1 MSRLLEWVLVGWSLL
16 AVCWWGLAIW
26 LVSRER
32 HPARRRSRDVA
43 DITPRN
49 KPTVSIFK
57 PMAALRGEAPPRELI
72 VAMESFVSQLDGDG
86 EMLLGIEERDAS
98 KWQPV
103 IEQWR
108 SRFSRAQLKPIV
120 VPRPTRFL
128 SPKVSWFHTLAD
140 HARGELWMW
149 SDSDIVAPPGL
160 LDTMRRELTFG
171 NAGMLTCPY
180 VVRNIDRAPMM
191 LEALFVNV
199 EFYPG
204 VLFCKRTGPVQFGL
218 GAGMM
223 FSAAHFRDRVTWEEL
238 GARMADDN
246 TLGRALAPV
255 EISRTTV
262 ETVAA
267 ESNWRDAIQ
276 HYLRWQKTVRW
287 CQPAGYAGQI
297 VILPVLGW
305 LAAALTHPGNVA
317 AWLGLLVMIQI
328 EVLAAAM
335 LFWLVGCEL
344 RAWWV
349 VSSWS
354 ALLRPLTWLACW
366 MPWPV
371 VFRSQNRK
379 WWSLYRSAPLEG
391 EP

>member
-1 MSRLLEWVLVGWSLL
+1 MSRLLEWGLVGWSLL
-16 AVCWWGLAIW
+16 AACWWGMAIW

-32 HPARRRSRDVA
+32 RQPHRRRGNVTNT
-43 DITPRN
+43 TPRN
-49 KPTVSIFK
+49 RPTVSIFK
-57 PMAALRGEAPPRELI
+57 PIAALRGDAPSSQM
-72 VAMESFVSQLDGDG
+72 VAALESFVSQLDGNG
-86 EMLLGIEERDAS
+86 EMLLGIEERDAP

-108 SRFSRAQLKPIV
+108 RSFPHAQLKSITT
-120 VPRPTRFL
+120 PRPARFQ

-149 SDSDIVAPPGL
+149 SDADIMGPPGL
-160 LDTMRRELTFG
+160 LDTMRQELMYG
-171 NAGMLTCPY
+171 DASLLTSPY
-180 VVRNIDRAPMM
+180 VVRKIERAPMM

-204 VLFCKRTGPVQFGL
+204 VLFCRRTGAVRFGL

-223 FSAAHFRDRVTWEEL
+223 FSAAHFRERVTWEEL
-238 GARMADDN
+238 GARMADDHA
-246 TLGRALAPV
+246 LGRALAPV
-255 EISRTTV
+255 TISRTTV
-262 ETVAA
+262 ETFAA

-287 CQPAGYAGQI
+287 CAPVGYAGQV

-305 LAAALTHPGNVA
+305 LVAALTHPGSVA

-335 LFWLVGCEL
+335 VFWSIGCGL

-349 VSSWS
+349 VGLWS

-366 MPWPV
+366 TPWPV

-379 WWSLYRSAPLEG
+379 WWSLYRSAPLEE